1 MKKRTMHRPSKDV
14 TVPTRK
20 VGMDARIRHQAMTVR
35 APYRADMGP
44 QTNRAKMVART
55 ETMLEM

>member
-1 MKKRTMHRPSKDV
+1 MHRPSKDV

-35 APYRADMGP
+35 APYRADRGP
-44 QTNRAKMVART
+44 QTNRAKMVAST
-55 ETMLEM
+55 EMMLEM

>member
-1 MKKRTMHRPSKDV
+1 MRGDGEVSVPIKKRTMHRPSKDV

-35 APYRADMGP
+35 AP
-44 QTNRAKMVART
+44 
-55 ETMLEM
+55 